1 MYYYFPIFNL
11 LLSSVMMLTPHFW
24 KAILVSI
31 HFPPEYSNIIRSTVN
46 KGLLKVEIFE
56 LQMSIGSQINF

>member
-1 MYYYFPIFNL
+1 
-11 LLSSVMMLTPHFW
+11 MMLILHFW

-31 HFPPEYSNIIRSTVN
+31 HFLPEYSNIIRSTVN